1 MFGRRA
7 LSQLPCCQ
15 PQAADSLMIAFKL
28 DAQSTSL
35 SEGQAPN

>member
-7 LSQLPCCQ
+7 KSQLAGGH
-15 PQAADSLMIAFKL
+15 PQAADSLMITFKL

-35 SEGQAPN
+35 SEGQTPY